1 MKKIALMLFV
11 VALLSAGATAQ
22 GGKTKRSI
30 QQLGVEANFAR
41 PDGKDM
47 VFYIKGWAY
56 SFIPGERPQKLF
68 GVDGYNIR
76 RRVDTPEKD
85 GFFLSTREIVF
96 YTDPKTDE
104 IIDEWTNPWT
114 KEKCEVFH
122 IQNDPVNGRFRVRD
136 GKYISVSMDGRSER
150 GELSPPAEIGDHLVW
165 TSDVFP
171 FYPLPGFDRNYTASE
186 MFDFY
191 VEKEELYKTT
201 PPKNVMISWTRVGPW
216 LPWMKMPKNDGVI
229 IIHARSYRMESWELL
244 PERIKKIVRDKYP
257 SYMTAPATV
266 DPAKPNETSWTFYN
280 RVMAERKSKQ

>member
-1 MKKIALMLFV
+1 MKKLIFLVTIISLF
-11 VALLSAGATAQ
+11 ATYGFSQ
-22 GGKTKRSI
+22 KKTKRTV
-30 QQLGVEANFAR
+30 QQLNVEANFAR

-47 VFYIKGWAY
+47 VFYIKGSAY
-56 SFIPGERPQKLF
+56 SFIPGERPQKIF

-76 RRVDTPEKD
+76 KRVETPEKD

-136 GKYISVSMDGRSER
+136 GKYISVSMDGKNER
-150 GELSPPAEIGDHLVW
+150 GEPGAPQEINNHLVW

-171 FYPLPGFDRNYTASE
+171 FYPLPGFDKNYTASE

-191 VEKEELYKTT
+191 VEKDELNKTT

-216 LPWMKMPKNDGVI
+216 LPWMKMPNNGGVI
-229 IIHARSYRMESWELL
+229 IVHARSWRMEKWDLL
-244 PERIKKIVRDKYP
+244 PERIKNLVKTKYP
-257 SYMTAPATV
+257 TYMTAPDKV

-280 RVMAERKSKQ
+280 RVMAERQKK

>member
-1 MKKIALMLFV
+1 MKKIVFLLVLFS
-11 VALLSAGATAQ
+11 LFATFTFAQ
-22 GGKTKRSI
+22 KKTKRSLG
-30 QQLGVEANFAR
+30 QLQAEATFAR

-47 VFYIKGWAY
+47 VFYIKGSGY

-76 RRVDTPEKD
+76 KRVDTPEKD

-104 IIDEWTNPWT
+104 IIDEWANPWS
-114 KEKCEVFH
+114 KEKVEVFH
-122 IQNDPVNGRFRVRD
+122 IQNDPVNGRFRIRD
-136 GKYISVSMDGRSER
+136 GKYFSVSMDGKTER
-150 GELSPPAEIGDHLVW
+150 GELGAPQEINNHLVW

-191 VEKEELYKTT
+191 VEKDELNKTT

-216 LPWMKMPKNDGVI
+216 LPWMKMPKNEGVI
-229 IIHARSYRMESWELL
+229 IIHARSWRMENWNML
-244 PERIKKIVRDKYP
+244 PEKVKARVKAKHP
-257 SYMTAPATV
+257 EYMTAPATV

-280 RVMAERKSKQ
+280 RIMAERSKKQ